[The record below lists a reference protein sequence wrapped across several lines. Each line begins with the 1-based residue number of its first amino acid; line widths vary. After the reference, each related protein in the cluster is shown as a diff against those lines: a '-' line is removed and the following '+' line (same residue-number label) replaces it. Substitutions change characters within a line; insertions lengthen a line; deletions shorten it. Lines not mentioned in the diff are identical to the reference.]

1 MVIQLRLAA
10 FVQFGEFKVMKTGGV
25 LTSCFISIK
34 PYNYYIKTNYG
45 AFNILFI
52 NKLYYFQHN
61 TDYKSKNILHFVSPT
76 PENNGLRFVFFIKE
90 QQGFSNQ

>member
-1 MVIQLRLAA
+1 
-10 FVQFGEFKVMKTGGV
+10 MKTGGV
-25 LTSCFISIK
+25 LSIK

-76 PENNGLRFVFFIKE
+76 PENGLRFVFFIKE
-90 QQGFSNQ
+90 QQGFSNQWEFGQPAHIP